1 MEEYVEIPT
10 EMDTQDIEIRTC
22 DEVTPGLPD
31 ADGAQHFYIVQQTPE
46 GLVIQV
52 AEPNAGATDACPSAS
67 ELSKQFGSPV
77 VALGPDD
84 TSELVTSTM
93 MNASDITNLVASE
106 LVTSDVDTGDV
117 VMSQMIRTDDVT
129 LPATE
134 VLTDN
139 IVTPEL
145 EDSKACDIQVHEQ
158 ATGLYTTRA
167 DDTNVVDDESADHAC
182 VGVDAAADHACV
194 GVDAAAADHACVGV
208 DAAAAA
214 DHAYTSDGQNQQS
227 INMLV
232 RLPAG
237 NAVDAASDAT
247 VLCTSNTATIETT
260 GPDSE
265 AASNVTKD
273 VQESV
278 PDITLDVQE
287 MVSNDTSGAQE
298 QVSDIKSYIQE
309 QVPNDAI
316 VQEQMSNDVE
326 SEVGSNPPDD
336 VPQMAADPSYSTAKE
351 GIAKE
356 APLRRMSTRARKC
369 RTTNEPPNLIPDV
382 AGECTNEELQPKMK
396 AYQKWQRLPPNKDV
410 EKTCVDEADEAGDML
425 AEKNKVSK
433 RVGKKKPVA
442 TCVANRR
449 VCYARK
455 ENDEITQK
463 SESSFDMDKLNVA
476 DAAKVNSDMSK
487 SCLLTETADIH
498 TLKAEVDQLQN
509 LNAELKNRMKQMEK
523 KSLFH
528 HGERKVLSGS
538 SDRAMLSSAGDRKIG
553 INWKDMKFSV
563 RKSSAGVSP
572 RNTSPKDSAENKA
585 YLKKIDG
592 LASQGRE
599 LLHREEMVEKK
610 EQRLKALDMELDRR
624 SSMIKCKEA
633 KLERLESQ
641 LKARENS
648 LMTREKRLL
657 NRENREVSGEV
668 VGEKV
673 AGQPKETKLNEREKQ
688 LRAKEKELETKQELL
703 RTTERQLTALGQEL
717 TDKFHYLKTKQGG
730 RSVSVAMA
738 TSIVASRKD
747 QRKRGAVGRPKLAG
761 SAGSDSNN
769 NRRTRT
775 KPATVVRKGTQ
786 LGPSRKVTQLKV
798 TQLAA
803 KKAPRVTV
811 TVAKRTDHMKAMS
824 NMLTPTNKKTATK
837 IQVRSIWHTDV
848 RSV

>member
-1 MEEYVEIPT
+1 MYCFQMEEYVEIPT
-10 EMDTQDIEIRTC
+10 EMNTQDIEIRTC
-22 DEVTPGLPD
+22 DEETPGLPD

-67 ELSKQFGSPV
+67 ELSKQFSSPV

-134 VLTDN
+134 VLTDD

-145 EDSKACDIQVHEQ
+145 VDSKACDIQVREQ
-158 ATGLYTTRA
+158 ATGLCKTRA

-182 VGVDAAADHACV
+182 VGVDAAA
-194 GVDAAAADHACVGV
+194 
-208 DAAAAA
+208 A

-227 INMLV
+227 VNVLV

-247 VLCTSNTATIETT
+247 VSCTSNTATIETT
-260 GPDSE
+260 APDSE
-265 AASNVTKD
+265 AASNVAKD

-278 PDITLDVQE
+278 PDITLNVQE
-287 MVSNDTSGAQE
+287 LVSNDTSGAQE
-298 QVSDIKSYIQE
+298 QVSDIKSYVQE
-309 QVPNDAI
+309 QVPNDTI
-316 VQEQMSNDVE
+316 VQEQMSDDVE
-326 SEVGSNPPDD
+326 SEVGSNPPDA

-351 GIAKE
+351 GIAKA

-369 RTTNEPPNLIPDV
+369 RTSNEPPNLIPDV
-382 AGECTNEELQPKMK
+382 AVECTNEELQPKMK

-442 TCVANRR
+442 KCVANRR

-455 ENDEITQK
+455 ENDAMTQK
-463 SESSFDMDKLNVA
+463 SETSFDMDKLNVA
-476 DAAKVNSDMSK
+476 DAAKVDSDMSK

-538 SDRAMLSSAGDRKIG
+538 TDRAMLSSAGDRKIG

-624 SSMIKCKEA
+624 TSMIKCKEA

-747 QRKRGAVGRPKLAG
+747 RRKRGAVGRPKLAG

-775 KPATVVRKGTQ
+775 KPATAVRKGTQ
-786 LGPSRKVTQLKV
+786 LGPSRKMTQLKV

-824 NMLTPTNKKTATK
+824 TMLTPTNKKTTK
-837 IQVRSIWHTDV
+837 IQVRSISHTDV